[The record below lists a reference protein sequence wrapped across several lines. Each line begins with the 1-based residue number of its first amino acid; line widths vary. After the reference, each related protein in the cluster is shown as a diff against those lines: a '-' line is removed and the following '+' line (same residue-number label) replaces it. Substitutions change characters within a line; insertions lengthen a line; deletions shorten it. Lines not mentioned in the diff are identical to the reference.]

1 MAIVSASAPNRLLAR
16 PLIFTAVFLFLL
28 IPNTPASYLWKY
40 TQLRSMSV
48 HFQRELDPVARRTD
62 TRNHSKS
69 SSRRKENKKKGKWG
83 RQKKDYSQWA
93 SAAAFKENKT
103 FIEAGGDGDTGGG
116 GGGEGGGGDAKD
128 GSGEAKGTEERK
140 RHGTFHATAAD
151 SDAPR
156 QPTMPDGT
164 RGFQPGV
171 GRGKRMPPPHPK

>member
-1 MAIVSASAPNRLLAR
+1 VRERVRARGGNEGDDAEGDDAAAAP
-16 PLIFTAVFLFLL
+16 
-28 IPNTPASYLWKY
+28 K
-40 TQLRSMSV
+40 
-48 HFQRELDPVARRTD
+48 
-62 TRNHSKS
+62 K
-69 SSRRKENKKKGKWG
+69 NKKKGKWG

-103 FIEAGGDGDTGGG
+103 FLEAGGDGDTGG

-151 SDAPR
+151 PDAPR